1 MPRIELELSI
11 DELVDV
17 ALGTTSA
24 KGVDLNVDK
33 DIGYAKHHASSLF
46 SFLLENS
53 LYYWC

>member
-1 MPRIELELSI
+1 MSWWMLLWEPLLQ
-11 DELVDV
+11 
-17 ALGTTSA
+17 

-33 DIGYAKHHASSLF
+33 DLGYAKHHASSLF